1 LVNIGRY
8 PAALN
13 VGAAMPTTFPF
24 SLHGAEGAVSVSY
37 VANEDPE
44 RWGYGLLDLS
54 WPSSLALGL
63 PVLEARVSSSLEGYA
78 AVMAWIQVVRI
89 HVSDVSTSLVA
100 NGEKAPPGD
109 HSWVDGPPHLRGL
122 GIPFVSF
129 GYCPTLFDAP
139 ASTESDIRFVAD
151 SFLTASPDALIS
163 RRSEACAGVRWGYST
178 EKGQTPELRPITQLN
193 EKDWA
198 QALPILE
205 ATFPD
210 WDFGTG
216 WLS

>member
-1 LVNIGRY
+1 
-8 PAALN
+8 
-13 VGAAMPTTFPF
+13 M
-24 SLHGAEGAVSVSY
+24 
-37 VANEDPE
+37 
-44 RWGYGLLDLS
+44 
-54 WPSSLALGL
+54 
-63 PVLEARVSSSLEGYA
+63 
-78 AVMAWIQVVRI
+78 
-89 HVSDVSTSLVA
+89 
-100 NGEKAPPGD
+100 
-109 HSWVDGPPHLRGL
+109 
-122 GIPFVSF
+122 
-129 GYCPTLFDAP
+129 LFDAP
-139 ASTESDIRFVAD
+139 ASTESDTRFVAD

-178 EKGQTPELRPITQLN
+178 EKGQAPELRPITRLN

>member
-1 LVNIGRY
+1 
-8 PAALN
+8 
-13 VGAAMPTTFPF
+13 M
-24 SLHGAEGAVSVSY
+24 SVSY
-37 VANEDPE
+37 GANEDPE

-54 WPSSLALGL
+54 WPSALAQGL

-78 AVMAWIQVVRI
+78 SVMAWIQVVRI
-89 HVSDVSTSLVA
+89 HVSELSTSLVA
-100 NGEKAPPGD
+100 DGEKAPPGD

-122 GIPFVSF
+122 GLPFVSF

-139 ASTESDIRFVAD
+139 ASTESDIRFIAD

-163 RRSEACAGVRWGYST
+163 RRSRACAGVRWGYST
-178 EKGQTPELRPITQLN
+178 EKGQSPALLPISQLN
-193 EKDWA
+193 EEDWA

-205 ATFPD
+205 ERFPD